1 MAPPLRRVRDLA
13 VYDHRNEASGSST
26 RVVLVHGAMDRAAGM
41 LRLARRMGNREVVR
55 YDRRGYGRSS
65 EVDPA
70 NSFQDH
76 LDDLT
81 AVIDDRPSIVFGHSY
96 GGVIAMAAA
105 TRALAPVVG
114 VVSFEAP
121 RAWEPWWSK
130 PPDRSV
136 DPAEAAEHFLRRM
149 IGDDLW
155 QALPER
161 TRIQRRS
168 EGGSMV
174 AELEFQA
181 TQQYDPRLIA
191 TPLIVGV
198 GALSDERAHR
208 AAHLTVDEAVHAEL
222 VVLQDAGHGAH
233 MSHSAELAEIITR
246 ADPRE
251 PPAQHSESSTA

>member
-13 VYDHRNEASGSST
+13 VYDHRNTVSDHRNTVSGAPT
-26 RVVLVHGAMDRAAGM
+26 RVVLVHGAMDRAAGL
-41 LRLARRMGNREVVR
+41 LRLARRMGDREVVR

-65 EVDPA
+65 QADAA

-136 DPAEAAEHFLRRM
+136 DPADAAEHFLRRM

-155 QALPER
+155 LALPER
-161 TRIQRRS
+161 TRAQRRS
-168 EGGSMV
+168 EGRSMV
-174 AELEFQA
+174 AELEFQT

-191 TPLIVGV
+191 TPLVVGV
-198 GALSDERAHR
+198 GALSGERAHR
-208 AAHLTVDEAVHAEL
+208 AARLTVGEGVHAEL
-222 VVLQDAGHGAH
+222 VVVQDAGHGAP
-233 MSHSAELAEIITR
+233 MSHSAELAQMIAR
-246 ADPRE
+246 AG
-251 PPAQHSESSTA
+251 